1 MGNVPRAVLILT
13 VLGATVHLLL
23 AQRQHA
29 EDQQTSPKFGI
40 VTLSDGSKFQTTL
53 YDLKVIGKLRT
64 KKRFPYY
71 IFSGVGCN
79 GCDANTSIYI
89 HSPSDGPMKNE
100 GEQTRFSYPGSEK
113 DYQSGQI
120 VSKARMFFG
129 DCLSTHPNAVV
140 WFYRTLGDDKKWH
153 DGVSVAEVKE
163 DRLITTELQSKL
175 PKPKDTEVAIR
186 IGLCHELPGISAYTE
201 P

>member
-1 MGNVPRAVLILT
+1 MGSISRAVVILI

-29 EDQQTSPKFGI
+29 ENQQTSPKFGV

-64 KKRFPYY
+64 KKKFPYY
-71 IFSGVGCN
+71 ILSGVGCN

-100 GEQTRFSYPGSEK
+100 G
-113 DYQSGQI
+113 
-120 VSKARMFFG
+120 
-129 DCLSTHPNAVV
+129 
-140 WFYRTLGDDKKWH
+140 
-153 DGVSVAEVKE
+153 
-163 DRLITTELQSKL
+163 SKL
-175 PKPKDTEVAIR
+175 AFLTPEARQTMRVVRLSPTPVRFLATAYPLTPMPLYGSIERLAMTRNGMTVFPWPK
-186 IGLCHELPGISAYTE
+186 
-201 P
+201 

>member
-1 MGNVPRAVLILT
+1 MGSISRAVVMLT
-13 VLGATVHLLL
+13 VLCATMHLLL

-29 EDQQTSPKFGI
+29 ENQRPSPKFGV

-64 KKRFPYY
+64 KKKFPYY
-71 IFSGVGCN
+71 ILSGVGCN

-100 GEQTRFSYPGSEK
+100 GEQTRFSYPGSET

-120 VSKARMFFG
+120 VSKTRMFFG
-129 DCLSTHPNAVV
+129 DCLTTHPNAIV

-163 DRLITTELQSKL
+163 DRLITTELPSEL

-186 IGLCHELPGISAYTE
+186 TGLCHELPGIAAYTE

>member
-1 MGNVPRAVLILT
+1 MGNVSKAVVILT

-53 YDLKVIGKLRT
+53 YDLKVIGKLST
-64 KKRFPYY
+64 KKKFPYY
-71 IFSGVGCN
+71 ILSGVGCN

-113 DYQSGQI
+113 DYQNGQI
-120 VSKARMFFG
+120 VSKTRMFFG
-129 DCLSTHPNAVV
+129 DCLSTYPNAVV
-140 WFYRTLGDDKKWH
+140 WFYRMLGDDKKWH

-163 DRLITTELQSKL
+163 DRLITTELQGEL

-186 IGLCHELPGISAYTE
+186 TGLCHELPGIAAYTE